1 MKTIEIRTLIG
12 ENCITQEDG
21 QKVYDLVHP
30 EIQVGHAVQLDFSGI
45 GVFASPFFNAALGQ
59 LLKDTKP
66 EALNRLLKL
75 EHLTDIGK
83 IVLKRVIENAKQYY
97 SDDVAR
103 KAIDD
108 ILTEQSEER

>member
-1 MKTIEIRTLIG
+1 MSTVKIRELVG

-21 QKVYDLVHP
+21 QKVYDLIHP
-30 EIQVGHAVQLDFSGI
+30 EIQSGETVQLVFSSV
-45 GVFASPFFNAALGQ
+45 GVFASPFFNAAIGQ

-66 EALNRLLKL
+66 ETLNQLLKID
-75 EHLTDIGK
+75 HLTDTGK
-83 IVLKRVIENAKQYY
+83 VVLKRVIENAKQYY

-108 ILTEQSEER
+108 ILTEQSEEK

>member
-1 MKTIEIRTLIG
+1 MKTINIRELIG

-21 QKVYDLVHP
+21 QRIYDLIHP
-30 EIQVGHAVQLDFSGI
+30 EIQAGETVQLVFSTV
-45 GVFASPFFNAALGQ
+45 GVFASPFFNAAIGQ

-66 EALNRLLKL
+66 EILNKLLKMD
-75 EHLTDIGK
+75 HLSDTCRL
-83 IVLKRVIENAKQYY
+83 VLKRVIENAKQYY
-97 SDDVAR
+97 SDDAAR